1 MSQSNHETDEEMMD
15 KIIFR
20 KGKGARYNGRIE
32 DIRGFRLAMKKA
44 EVKAEKKAGRW
55 ARFVGWVNTLGG
67 GARP

>member
-32 DIRGFRLAMKKA
+32 DIRGFRLAMK
-44 EVKAEKKAGRW
+44 AEKKKAGWW
-55 ARFVGWVNTLGG
+55 ARFVGWFNALGKG
-67 GARP
+67 GKP